1 VEAEDLCED
10 DSAAAIPAASPAPAT
25 PAATNGV
32 APAPVDAIADP
43 FPEGFARALLL
54 LPSFATLSQF
64 INGNVFV
71 RSRPWTS
78 PDPATS
84 YTKAMGA
91 NRGQLSPSRE
101 PLNFTAASLM

>member
-1 VEAEDLCED
+1 MEAEDLCED

-54 LPSFATLSQF
+54 RPLQRFLNSLTVTCSFAVVPGPVQIPQPPTPRRWEQ
-64 INGNVFV
+64 IVDNCV
-71 RSRPWTS
+71 RL
-78 PDPATS
+78 
-84 YTKAMGA
+84 G
-91 NRGQLSPSRE
+91 
-101 PLNFTAASLM
+101 SLLILLLRL